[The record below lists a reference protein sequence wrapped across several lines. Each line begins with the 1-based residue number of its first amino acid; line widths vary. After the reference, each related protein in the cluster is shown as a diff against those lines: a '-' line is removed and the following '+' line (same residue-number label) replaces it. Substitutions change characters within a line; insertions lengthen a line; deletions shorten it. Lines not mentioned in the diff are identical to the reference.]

1 MANEKFG
8 SGSSQREDMSAP
20 EIRRIF
26 EELGL
31 PPNHQPTP
39 ETPAL
44 TAPAIHFTVSG
55 DSQPFQIH
63 R

>member
-1 MANEKFG
+1 MPDKEFG
-8 SGSSQREDMSAP
+8 SGRSQREDMSAP
-20 EIRRIF
+20 EIRKVF

-31 PPNHQPTP
+31 SPDHQPSP
-39 ETPAL
+39 EAPAP
-44 TAPAIHFTVSG
+44 TAPMVHFTVSG